1 MFSGPSPQGSD
12 LSSPDRFLLHD
23 DETPPVL
30 TLNLIPNALRTRFAS
45 ASTFGGLA
53 WWALMIVSAP
63 VSAAAAELRAGCS
76 AIDVSPR
83 VLPALR
89 NGGFLEQVT
98 DRVEDPLHCRAVVLS
113 DGETT
118 LAIAIVDSCMI
129 PRDVCDAIK
138 ARVEKLSDLP
148 PARVLIA
155 STHTHS
161 APSVMSYTL
170 GCRQDVAYTDYLIPR
185 VAEGIAQAQAALTP
199 AEAAWAVVDAPDHTH
214 CRRWVHQPDAFEVDP
229 FGDRTVRAMM
239 HPGYQNPKY
248 SGPSGPVDS
257 GLTVL
262 SLRSVD
268 GKPLAVLANYSM
280 HYFGGP
286 VGFSADY
293 FGDFARYLEEKSGDK
308 ADAKPKF
315 VGIMSQGTSGDQH
328 WMDYARP
335 ERKGYTRQQYAREL
349 GELTLAALSKAA
361 YRRDVSLAMA
371 ESRLALG
378 RRLPSAARLSWAR
391 KLNQARGDRR
401 PQNLPEVYA
410 EQAQWLH
417 DNPRAELVLQ
427 AVRIGELGLTAIP
440 NEVFGVTG
448 LKLKAGSPLE
458 TTMNLELANGAE
470 GYIPPPGQHYLGGYT
485 TWPARTAGLEVEA
498 EPKIVDALLTLLEQV
513 SGGRKRRALPTELYS
528 SSVQATIVQA
538 RRDDNNRENRG
549 ANAKVNPPAN

>member
-1 MFSGPSPQGSD
+1 VTC
-12 LSSPDRFLLHD
+12 LTFLP
-23 DETPPVL
+23 TS
-30 TLNLIPNALRTRFAS
+30 LRTTLARVSTLACLTCLAILVVPFPSS
-45 ASTFGGLA
+45 A
-53 WWALMIVSAP
+53 V
-63 VSAAAAELRAGCS
+63 AAELRAGCS
-76 AIDVSPR
+76 AIDVTPR

-98 DRVEDPLHCRAVVLS
+98 DRVEDPLHARAVVLS

-138 ARVEKLSDLP
+138 QRVEKLCGLP
-148 PARVLIA
+148 PNRVLIA

-161 APSVMSYTL
+161 APSVMAYTL
-170 GCRQDVAYTDYLIPR
+170 GCRQDVAYTDYLIAR
-185 VAEGIAQAQAALTP
+185 VAEGIAQAHAALMP
-199 AEAAWAVVDAPDHTH
+199 AEAAWAVVDAPNHTH
-214 CRRWVHQPDAFEVDP
+214 CRRWIHQPDAFEVDP

-248 SGPSGPVDS
+248 SSPSGPVDT

-262 SLRSVD
+262 SLRSID
-268 GKPLAVLANYSM
+268 GRPLAVLANYSM

-293 FGDFARYLEEKSGDK
+293 FGDFANYLAETLGGK
-308 ADAKPKF
+308 ADAKPRF
-315 VGIMSQGTSGDQH
+315 VGVMSQGTSGDQH
-328 WMDYARP
+328 WMDYSRP

-349 GELTLAALSKAA
+349 GDLTLMALGKAA
-361 YRRDVSLAMA
+361 YRRDVTLAMA
-371 ESRLALG
+371 ESRLELA
-378 RRLPSAARLSWAR
+378 RRLPSAERLSWAK
-391 KLNQARGDRR
+391 KLNDARGERR

-417 DNPRAELVLQ
+417 ENPRAELVLQ
-427 AVRIGELGLTAIP
+427 AVRVGELGLTAIP

-448 LKLKAGSPLE
+448 LKVKAGSPLAA
-458 TTMNLELANGAE
+458 TMNLELANGAE
-470 GYIPPPGQHYLGGYT
+470 GYIPPPGQHLLGGYT

-498 EPKIVDALLTLLEQV
+498 EPKIVEALLSLLEQV
-513 SGGRKRRALPTELYS
+513 SGGRKRRAVPAELYS
-528 SSVQATIVQA
+528 SSVQATIDQA

-549 ANAKVNPPAN
+549 ADAAATAPAK